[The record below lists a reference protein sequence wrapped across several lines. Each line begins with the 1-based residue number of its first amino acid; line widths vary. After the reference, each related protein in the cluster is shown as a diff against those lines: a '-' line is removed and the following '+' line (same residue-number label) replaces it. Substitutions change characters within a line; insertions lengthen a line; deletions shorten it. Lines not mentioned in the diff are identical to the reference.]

1 MSRRD
6 RYYPRLIAWL
16 RILLP
21 LLALGLLSTL
31 FLLSRNID
39 PSRTI
44 PFVTDEMEN
53 RVIDQQVTGPFF
65 SGATAEGDLISFIAT
80 TARPDPE
87 QADRLLARDLTA
99 HIDFLSGSA
108 MDFSAKQGVVND
120 RRQEAE
126 LIGDA
131 VITTSAGYRM
141 TTEKL
146 TTALDRIEAETA
158 GPVTGTGPPGRID
171 AGKMQ
176 IDSDPETG
184 NAHLL
189 FTNGVKLIYDPAN

>member
-1 MSRRD
+1 
-6 RYYPRLIAWL
+6 
-16 RILLP
+16 
-21 LLALGLLSTL
+21 
-31 FLLSRNID
+31 
-39 PSRTI
+39 
-44 PFVTDEMEN
+44 
-53 RVIDQQVTGPFF
+53 
-65 SGATAEGDLISFIAT
+65 
-80 TARPDPE
+80 
-87 QADRLLARDLTA
+87 
-99 HIDFLSGSA
+99 